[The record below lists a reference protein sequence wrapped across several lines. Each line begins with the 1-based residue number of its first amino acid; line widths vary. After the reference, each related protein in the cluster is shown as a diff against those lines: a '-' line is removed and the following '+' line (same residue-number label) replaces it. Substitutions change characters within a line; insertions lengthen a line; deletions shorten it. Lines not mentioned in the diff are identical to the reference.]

1 MASSEA
7 MPHDGLWGIMG
18 RARVPGGYDHGD
30 GHTIAAYACRS
41 HHEAHYSDV
50 CSCAEVGL
58 AGKQAPWLID
68 DAKDGARELLEEIAD
83 VLNERYGV
91 SNVVYHRKPSASKP
105 ADPDVISNMAEKCD
119 YVVVAIGS

>member
-1 MASSEA
+1 MVTATRLQHTLVD
-7 MPHDGLWGIMG
+7 PTTKPIIPTF
-18 RARVPGGYDHGD
+18 VPAQRLDSLENKRLG
-30 GHTIAAYACRS
+30 
-41 HHEAHYSDV
+41 
-50 CSCAEVGL
+50 
-58 AGKQAPWLID
+58 LID

-105 ADPDVISNMAEKCD
+105 ADPDVISSMAEECD

>member
-1 MASSEA
+1 MVTATRLRHTLVD
-7 MPHDGLWGIMG
+7 PTTKPIIPTF
-18 RARVPGGYDHGD
+18 VP
-30 GHTIAAYACRS
+30 
-41 HHEAHYSDV
+41 
-50 CSCAEVGL
+50 
-58 AGKQAPWLID
+58 APRLESLENKRLGLID

-105 ADPDVISNMAEKCD
+105 ADPDVITSMAQECD